1 MPRTKLGD
9 RYSRPAPIDQA
20 RGAILCRQAQTGKSL
35 KDLAAETG
43 CGYDRLRHFWNKP
56 PLEWPAKEREA
67 ILKALNLK
75 QELVISDR

>member
-1 MPRTKLGD
+1 MPRTRLGD
-9 RYSRPAPIDQA
+9 LYSRPPAVDPA
-20 RGAILCRQAQTGKSL
+20 AAMILGRQKQIRKSL

-67 ILKALNLK
+67 ILKALGLK
-75 QELVISDR
+75 QELVITER